1 MPINLV
7 NQYPVVYTKELE
19 MRKMFFFGFFLA
31 QRFFYTQIFGFVYLK
46 Y

>member
-1 MPINLV
+1 MPIDLV
-7 NQYPVVYTKELE
+7 NQFPVIYTKELE
-19 MRKMFFFGFFLA
+19 MCKMFLLFFFLP